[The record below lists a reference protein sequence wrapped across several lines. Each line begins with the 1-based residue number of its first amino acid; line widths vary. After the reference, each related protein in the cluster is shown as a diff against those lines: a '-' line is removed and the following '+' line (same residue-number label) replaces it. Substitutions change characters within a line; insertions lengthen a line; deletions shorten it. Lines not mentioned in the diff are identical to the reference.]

1 MKVLKTVFWTV
12 TVIICL
18 TIVAGNFAEFQLN
31 SYEDVTPT
39 ELLVLQKLEGEELD
53 ICTGD
58 YSLVDTDRYDYY
70 LVAGT
75 FYNNYATNSLFNP
88 NGTFYTDVEY
98 GDCEV
103 IDSIFSAWQQY
114 DPYYAEIPAGEMM
127 SIMMV
132 MEVEPEATAILSW
145 DNDFL
150 RADLTK

>member
-75 FYNNYATNSLFNP
+75 FTTTMQQTVSSTPMVLF
-88 NGTFYTDVEY
+88 
-98 GDCEV
+98 
-103 IDSIFSAWQQY
+103 
-114 DPYYAEIPAGEMM
+114 IPMW
-127 SIMMV
+127 ST
-132 MEVEPEATAILSW
+132 ATA
-145 DNDFL
+145 
-150 RADLTK
+150 R

>member
-53 ICTGD
+53 VCTGD

-75 FYNNYATNSLFNP
+75 FYNNYATNSFFNFLYRCGVRRLRGDRQHLFSLAAVRPILRGDSGRGDDVHNDGDGS
-88 NGTFYTDVEY
+88 GTGSHRHPVL
-98 GDCEV
+98 G
-103 IDSIFSAWQQY
+103 
-114 DPYYAEIPAGEMM
+114 
-127 SIMMV
+127 
-132 MEVEPEATAILSW
+132 
-145 DNDFL
+145 
-150 RADLTK
+150 

>member
-58 YSLVDTDRYDYY
+58 YSLVTPI
-70 LVAGT
+70 GT
-75 FYNNYATNSLFNP
+75 IITWWREPFTTTMQQTVSSTPMVLF
-88 NGTFYTDVEY
+88 
-98 GDCEV
+98 
-103 IDSIFSAWQQY
+103 
-114 DPYYAEIPAGEMM
+114 IPMW
-127 SIMMV
+127 ST
-132 MEVEPEATAILSW
+132 ATA
-145 DNDFL
+145 
-150 RADLTK
+150 R